1 MRSLQPWLYAVG
13 VVILLLGFMLV
24 FLGSF
29 SGGNA
34 SVGGFVLIGPLP
46 IVFGSGRDSGLL
58 AILSVVAGIIMIV
71 LFYMTVL
78 QARSRTPKTVE
89 PRNA

>member
-1 MRSLQPWLYAVG
+1 MRSFQPSLYAVG
-13 VVILLLGFMLV
+13 LIVLFLGFVLV
-24 FLGSF
+24 FLGSL

-58 AILSVVAGIIMIV
+58 AILSVVAGIIMVV
-71 LFYMTVL
+71 LVYVSL
-78 QARSRTPKTVE
+78 LRARNRTPKTLEVG
-89 PRNA
+89 NA

>member
-1 MRSLQPWLYAVG
+1 LRSLQPWLYAVG

>member
-89 PRNA
+89 PSNT

>member
-13 VVILLLGFMLV
+13 VVILLLGFTLV

-58 AILSVVAGIIMIV
+58 AILSVVAGIIMVV
-71 LFYMTVL
+71 LIYMTVL
-78 QARSRTPKTVE
+78 QARNKTPKTVE
-89 PRNA
+89 LSNA

>member
-1 MRSLQPWLYAVG
+1 M
-13 VVILLLGFMLV
+13 VILLLGFMLV

>member
-1 MRSLQPWLYAVG
+1 LRSLQPWLYAVG

-78 QARSRTPKTVE
+78 QARSRMPKTVE
-89 PRNA
+89 PSNP